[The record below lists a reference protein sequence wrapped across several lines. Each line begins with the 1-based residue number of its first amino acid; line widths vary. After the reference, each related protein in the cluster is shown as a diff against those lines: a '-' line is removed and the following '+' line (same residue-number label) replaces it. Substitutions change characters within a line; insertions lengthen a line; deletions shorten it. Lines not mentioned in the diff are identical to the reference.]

1 MSDSGV
7 LPTVPATNLSKT
19 DTTPEYADAPGTLS
33 RRRLLSSG
41 FAAGAL
47 LTAPAILR
55 PSEAVATPDIVAA
68 PGRLGS
74 ALNWRDD
81 RKVSLVH
88 ARTDETLDITFYRN
102 SRYDEDALGRA
113 SEFLRDYHTGE
124 VLPIDRNLLDLL
136 HAVRGTLDVRQPMEV
151 ISGYRSPTT
160 NRKLTRETERAATN
174 SMHLHGKAVDVR
186 VKDQDTRQIRRVA
199 LDFKAGG
206 VGYYG
211 RWGYI
216 HLDVGPF
223 RYWRS

>member
-1 MSDSGV
+1 MKNSGV
-7 LPTVPATNLSKT
+7 SPIVSTTNLSKAE
-19 DTTPEYADAPGTLS
+19 TPGAADNLSQS
-33 RRRLLSSG
+33 RRRFLNGGL
-41 FAAGAL
+41 AAGAL
-47 LTAPAILR
+47 LMAPAILR
-55 PSEAVATPDIVAA
+55 PTQAEATPDVVAA
-68 PGRLGS
+68 PGRLGG

-88 ARTDETLDITFYRN
+88 ARTDETLDLVFYRN
-102 SRYDEDALGRA
+102 SRYDEDALDRA

-124 VLPIDRNLLDLL
+124 VIPIDRNLLDLL
-136 HAVRGTLDVRQPMEV
+136 HAVRGKLDVRRPMEV

-160 NRKLTRETERAATN
+160 NRKLTRQTERAATN

-186 VKDQDTRQIRRVA
+186 VRDQDTRLIRRAA
-199 LDFKAGG
+199 LEFKAGG

-216 HLDVGPF
+216 HLDVGPY